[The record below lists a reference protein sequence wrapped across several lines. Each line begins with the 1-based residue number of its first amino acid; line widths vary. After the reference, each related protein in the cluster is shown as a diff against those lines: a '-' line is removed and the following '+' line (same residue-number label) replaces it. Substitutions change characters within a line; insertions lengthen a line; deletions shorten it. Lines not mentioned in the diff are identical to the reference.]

1 MVQKCL
7 DTRNFKGFK
16 TRRRHKLGKA
26 SGVKLVAKV
35 TSVCCGDPLGSKG
48 AAESTYSLWT
58 LIQVGGG
65 GVMWAP
71 CAAGVVPAGIFP
83 GHWVCQGSLSSY
95 CAMVPFLC
103 SPYCL
108 GETRMCC
115 VASGTG
121 GGLPACFWLSTLLST
136 LSWSSLLVG
145 ATWGFWVCVC
155 SGSFDLRDRGG
166 GSTCSR
172 GVKQPHLY
180 KMMETNPVAHGTCDI

>member
-65 GVMWAP
+65 GGSCGHPVLLGLCQLVYFLGIGSVRVPLALTVLWFLFFAVHTAWVRPGCVVWPRALVEASLHVFGSAP
-71 CAAGVVPAGIFP
+71 YYPLCPGLHCWLGPLGVSGFVCVQVPLI
-83 GHWVCQGSLSSY
+83 
-95 CAMVPFLC
+95 
-103 SPYCL
+103 
-108 GETRMCC
+108 C
-115 VASGTG
+115 VTVV
-121 GGLPACFWLSTLLST
+121 
-136 LSWSSLLVG
+136 VG
-145 ATWGFWVCVC
+145 ARVLEV
-155 SGSFDLRDRGG
+155 
-166 GSTCSR
+166 
-172 GVKQPHLY
+172 
-180 KMMETNPVAHGTCDI
+180 